1 MVKYGR
7 YSMKGTNEMDCRFNS
22 ALVIAGAIIIAQ
34 GSYMLFY
41 IGGILILT
49 GIILQLIPFI
59 KKRFK

>member
-1 MVKYGR
+1 
-7 YSMKGTNEMDCRFNS
+7 MKGTNEMDCRFNS